1 MTLLSVPAVTAR
13 MALAVSH
20 IHRTD
25 RKEITV
31 KLPILLIITTVLILS
46 FACASEQQ
54 GAGRD
59 GNDPRGFILEDA
71 DKINIENYKA
81 KLDNDDIPFVLRKGK
96 TAEAFRERTESAA
109 LAFGEQI
116 GRIDQAVIVDSP
128 RGYYFIYTGEFDFE
142 VFANHLNSSPRMSP
156 VEDWFQPG
164 VDAWFEQ
171 NDHNMV
177 LFPQH
182 GLLIIGNRGALTA
195 LREVFSEGTGFAE
208 DSSGLGKLLYRTDLD
223 GFESEINSDCS
234 LTEDSNLVLEGC
246 VGVSWALTDG
256 GDDFAELS
264 YEVLLDNAE
273 NAESAAP
280 KIQEEMETTA
290 LWFGDS
296 FEFTELDISGDIV
309 TFKIRRSE

>member
-1 MTLLSVPAVTAR
+1 
-13 MALAVSH
+13 MALTIFH
-20 IHRTD
+20 IHRTY

-31 KLPILLIITTVLILS
+31 KLPILLIVTSVLLLS

-59 GNDPRGFILEDA
+59 GSDPRGFILEDA
-71 DKINIENYKA
+71 DKISIENYKA

-96 TAEAFRERTESAA
+96 TAEAFRERTEGTA

-116 GRIDQAVIVDSP
+116 GRIDQAVSVYGPS
-128 RGYYFIYTGEFDFE
+128 GSYFISAGEFDFE
-142 VFANHLNSSPRMSP
+142 LFATALNSSPGMSP

-164 VDAWFEQ
+164 MDAWFEK
-171 NDHNMV
+171 NDHNIV

-182 GLLIIGNRGALTA
+182 GLFISGNRGVLTA

-223 GFESEINSDCS
+223 GFESEIKSDCS
-234 LTEDSNLVLEGC
+234 LTEDSNLVLDGC

-256 GDDFAELS
+256 SDDFAELS
-264 YEVLLDNAE
+264 YVVLLDSAE